1 MRDPALKSA
10 LIFGTI
16 RVDAEALIVK
26 IDFVKGLFS
35 LILLDDYSWVWFIFA

>member
-10 LIFGTI
+10 LVFGTI

-26 IDFVKGLFS
+26 IDFVKGFFS
-35 LILLDDYSWVWFIFA
+35 FILLGDNSWVRFVFA